1 MMTMNNKKLV
11 FVKPISNNNS
21 YYEYDFIFSDTP
33 ENVWGPDWDFEVPSI
48 CPEIDPEP
56 STYTNIVR
64 VKSDNK
70 FCVAQEQSC
79 YPMAYCTDKIL
90 ALAWLDIEGLD
101 EYPENG
107 RMVFHFGDSYLHVE
121 AELEKHEIFI

>member
-1 MMTMNNKKLV
+1 MTMNDKKLV

-101 EYPENG
+101 EYPAY
-107 RMVFHFGDSYLHVE
+107 RVIFHFNDDFITVQNKLS
-121 AELEKHEIFI
+121 KIDIFI

>member
-1 MMTMNNKKLV
+1 MTMNNKKLV

-56 STYTNIVR
+56 STYTNIIR

-90 ALAWLDIEGLD
+90 ALAWLDIEGLE
-101 EYPENG
+101 EYPNY
-107 RMVFHFGDSYLHVE
+107 RVIFHFGDDFSVVE
-121 AELEKHEIFI
+121 NKLNKIDVFI

>member
-1 MMTMNNKKLV
+1 MTMNDKKLV

-33 ENVWGPDWDFEVPSI
+33 ENVWGPDWDFEIPSI

-56 STYTNIVR
+56 STYTNIIR

-79 YPMAYCTDKIL
+79 YPMAYCTEKIL

-101 EYPENG
+101 EYPAY
-107 RMVFHFGDSYLHVE
+107 RVIFHFNDDFITVQNKLS
-121 AELEKHEIFI
+121 KIDIFI

>member
-1 MMTMNNKKLV
+1 MTMNNKKLV

-56 STYTNIVR
+56 STYTNIIR

-70 FCVAQEQSC
+70 FCVEQEQSC

-90 ALAWLDIEGLD
+90 ALAWLDIEGLE
-101 EYPENG
+101 EYPAY
-107 RMVFHFGDSYLHVE
+107 RVIFHFNDYFITVQNKLS
-121 AELEKHEIFI
+121 KIDIFI

>member
-1 MMTMNNKKLV
+1 MTMNNKKLV

-56 STYTNIVR
+56 STYTNIIR

-90 ALAWLDIEGLD
+90 ALAWLDIEGLE
-101 EYPENG
+101 EYPAY
-107 RMVFHFGDSYLHVE
+107 RAIFHFNDDFTTVQNKLS
-121 AELEKHEIFI
+121 KIDIFI

>member
-11 FVKPISNNNS
+11 FVKPISNNES

-33 ENVWGPDWDFEVPSI
+33 ENVWGPDWDFDVPSI
-48 CPEIDPEP
+48 CPELDPEP
-56 STYTNIVR
+56 STYSDIIR

-70 FCVAQEQSC
+70 FSVAQEQSC

-90 ALAWLDIEGLD
+90 ALAWLDIEGLE
-101 EYPENG
+101 EYPAY
-107 RMVFHFGDSYLHVE
+107 RVIFHFNDDFITVQDKLS
-121 AELEKHEIFI
+121 KIDIFI

>member
-1 MMTMNNKKLV
+1 MTMNNKKLV

-56 STYTNIVR
+56 STYTNIIR

-90 ALAWLDIEGLD
+90 ALAWLDIEGLE
-101 EYPENG
+101 EYPAY
-107 RMVFHFGDSYLHVE
+107 RVIFHFNDDFITVQNKLS
-121 AELEKHEIFI
+121 KIDIFI